1 MAEPLSTAER
11 ALQKLEEQLTCGV
24 CLEQYARPKLLQC
37 FHVFCE
43 KCLQPLARQS
53 AQGLAVECPNCR
65 QSSRL
70 PQSGVPGL
78 QGAFLMHHL
87 FDIRD
92 ILRKVSAPNKAKC
105 DKCEKREPSCYC
117 RTCGFLC
124 DKCKELHLHLTQS
137 GWKEFSSHV
146 IISLDQLTGDVIN
159 LIPPVQKSLQCSK
172 HPDKQ
177 LDIYCETCEEL
188 ICRDCIVRVH
198 RDHEY
203 DLVGDAFPKHKE
215 VIVASLQPVEEQL
228 ATITTALEGLDAQ
241 CGQINEQHQAVET
254 EIRGSIQRLHRALE
268 VREENLISRL
278 EQLSLEKL
286 KSLAGQR
293 EQLELVATRLKSCRD
308 FVQETMRT
316 GSQGEILA
324 MKKPVTQQV
333 KEMSAEFKSDSLAP
347 KEQVDMKFIHRET
360 ELTRECQQ
368 FGKVCT
374 RSVCPDKC
382 QATGPG
388 TQVAIAGELATATLH
403 ARDEEGREWA
413 EPVEVSCEL
422 VPSDRG
428 GQVRGEVEGKGEG
441 KYEISYHPQHRGH
454 HQLHIRVEDT
464 HISGSP
470 FTVAVLTT
478 TPTSSI
484 TGLSASWGVAVNER
498 GQVVVAECNGH
509 CISIFSAN
517 GDRVASFGSGGS
529 LPGQL
534 MYPIGVAITTTDN
547 ILVSDR

>member
-1 MAEPLSTAER
+1 MRQSVIKNTSIWYTCARTARHVMTMVRFPKRGGTSSCALMGQGYSQVSNQSNFYRTLLSSELASISTSDTICRAMAEPPSAAEQ
-11 ALQKLEEQLTCGV
+11 ALQKLEEQLTCWV

-53 AQGLAVECPNCR
+53 EQCLAVECPNCR
-65 QSSRL
+65 QSSHL

-92 ILRKVSAPNKAKC
+92 ILRKVSAPTKGKC

-124 DKCKELHLHLTQS
+124 DKCKDIHTE
-137 GWKEFSSHV
+137 WKELSSHV

-159 LIPPVQKSLQCSK
+159 LIPPVQKSLQCFK

-215 VIVASLQPVEEQL
+215 VIVAYLQPVEEQL
-228 ATITTALEGLDAQ
+228 ATITTALQGLDAR

-254 EIRGSIQRLHRALE
+254 EIRESIQRLHRALE
-268 VREENLISRL
+268 VSEENLISQL
-278 EQLSLEKL
+278 EQLSREKL

-308 FVQETMRT
+308 FVQATMRT

-333 KEMSAEFKSDSLAP
+333 KEMNAEFKSDSLAP
-347 KEQVDMKFIHRET
+347 KEQADMKFIHRET

-368 FGKVCT
+368 FWKGLHT
-374 RSVCPDKC
+374 FSVSRQVSGNRPRDTGSNSWRTGHSHAPC
-382 QATGPG
+382 QG
-388 TQVAIAGELATATLH
+388 
-403 ARDEEGREWA
+403 
-413 EPVEVSCEL
+413 
-422 VPSDRG
+422 
-428 GQVRGEVEGKGEG
+428 
-441 KYEISYHPQHRGH
+441 
-454 HQLHIRVEDT
+454 
-464 HISGSP
+464 
-470 FTVAVLTT
+470 
-478 TPTSSI
+478 
-484 TGLSASWGVAVNER
+484 
-498 GQVVVAECNGH
+498 
-509 CISIFSAN
+509 
-517 GDRVASFGSGGS
+517 
-529 LPGQL
+529 
-534 MYPIGVAITTTDN
+534 
-547 ILVSDR
+547 

>member
-1 MAEPLSTAER
+1 M
-11 ALQKLEEQLTCGV
+11 
-24 CLEQYARPKLLQC
+24 
-37 FHVFCE
+37 
-43 KCLQPLARQS
+43 
-53 AQGLAVECPNCR
+53 
-65 QSSRL
+65 
-70 PQSGVPGL
+70 
-78 QGAFLMHHL
+78 
-87 FDIRD
+87 
-92 ILRKVSAPNKAKC
+92 
-105 DKCEKREPSCYC
+105 
-117 RTCGFLC
+117 
-124 DKCKELHLHLTQS
+124 
-137 GWKEFSSHV
+137 
-146 IISLDQLTGDVIN
+146 
-159 LIPPVQKSLQCSK
+159 
-172 HPDKQ
+172 
-177 LDIYCETCEEL
+177 
-188 ICRDCIVRVH
+188 
-198 RDHEY
+198 
-203 DLVGDAFPKHKE
+203 
-215 VIVASLQPVEEQL
+215 ASLCPVEEQL
-228 ATITTALEGLDAQ
+228 ATITTALDAR

-254 EIRGSIQRLHRALE
+254 EIRGSIQCLHRALE
-268 VREENLISRL
+268 VREENLISQL
-278 EQLSLEKL
+278 EQLSREKL

-293 EQLELVATRLKSCRD
+293 EQLELVATRLKSCLD

-347 KEQVDMKFIHRET
+347 KEQADMKFIHHET

-374 RSVCPDKC
+374 HSVCPDKC

-422 VPSDRG
+422 VSSDGG

-441 KYEISYHPQHRGH
+441 KYEIGYHPLQRGR

-484 TGLSASWGVAVNER
+484 TGPNVPWGVAVNER
-498 GQVVVAECNGH
+498 GQVVVAEYYGH

-517 GDRVASFGSGGS
+517 GDRVASFGSNGS
-529 LPGQL
+529 APGQL
-534 MYPIGVAITTTDN
+534 SHPIGVAITATGD
-547 ILVSDR
+547 ILVSEYDNHRIQLFSPQGRSLKCIGTGGSGPLQFQSPHGIAIHPHSNKIYIADNSNHRIQILNPDLTFCGSFGGEGTGNGQFSSPADISFDSTGHVFVTDCNNHRIQVFTENGVYIRQFGQEGGGEGELMFPASIAIDSNDVVYIGKECNHRISLFTRDGHFLRTFSAQCRGQFSMPHGIAISKDGTLFVSDFGNKRVQIF